1 MHLAKYF
8 IRTWYKN
15 VCFSKQACLGTHQV
29 VQHKFVLLE
38 LASLDWIPWINLCLS
53 AWCVHSPQQLVEA
66 PSSEPRMAQTGLRLQ
81 QHRFPG
87 EARVGQYALPSV
99 GGRGWPWTAAW
110 PLRSSDLPHCCT
122 RKACGSVC
130 SADVAIVALKA
141 LCDCT
146 CTSFNSCFGLCGW
159 TFNTWNTWD
168 EHYENFFLKLEK
180 LEDYFY
186 FQVPL

>member
-29 VQHKFVLLE
+29 VQHEFVLLE
-38 LASLDWIPWINLCLS
+38 LVSLGWIPWVPLCLS

-110 PLRSSDLPHCCT
+110 PLRPSDLPHCCP
-122 RKACGSVC
+122 AGPVGV
-130 SADVAIVALKA
+130 SALLTWPLLPWRLRVIALVLLLIHA
-141 LCDCT
+141 LAFVGEHLIPEILGMST
-146 CTSFNSCFGLCGW
+146 MKIFS
-159 TFNTWNTWD
+159 WN
-168 EHYENFFLKLEK
+168 
-180 LEDYFY
+180 
-186 FQVPL
+186 